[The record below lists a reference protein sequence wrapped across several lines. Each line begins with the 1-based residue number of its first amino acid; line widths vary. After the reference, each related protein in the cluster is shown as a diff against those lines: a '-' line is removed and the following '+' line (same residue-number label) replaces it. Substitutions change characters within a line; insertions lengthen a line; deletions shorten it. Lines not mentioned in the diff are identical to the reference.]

1 MLLFIWTLDINF
13 TQDFYNFQRKFN
25 MNVTIQQTPEVGTNS
40 SQRNLLSEHYL
51 NTKLYVLGSITLA
64 TLIGNVLII
73 CLVKSHRES
82 TMTRVYFF
90 MFHLS
95 IADVITAFLTLLP
108 EFCWTLTLPYFYGG
122 TVMCKIVKFLQL
134 LGPYLRWEIF
144 FLKPMLI
151 YFHKLIFDLIY
162 FYISSSYTLTMMA
175 IDRFQVKRISNRTPC
190 KILYVFSTYIL

>member
-1 MLLFIWTLDINF
+1 MNDT
-13 TQDFYNFQRKFN
+13 TQEIFR
-25 MNVTIQQTPEVGTNS
+25 NS
-40 SQRNLLSEHYL
+40 SQKDPLSEHYL
-51 NTKLYVLGSITLA
+51 NTKLYVLGSITLV
-64 TLIGNVLII
+64 TLVGNVLII

-175 IDRFQVKRISNRTPC
+175 IDRFQVKNFQLGHPVKYFMYLVLTFYNYFC
-190 KILYVFSTYIL
+190 F